1 MHFISDSLHSC
12 TCLECGFGKVDDTCP
27 CTKTHRPPCK
37 ACAESFNIFRSML
50 DFHSR
55 TYIRL
60 EQNGQFNENV
70 ALRDDL
76 DALRVDIVNCLRNM
90 LDYRAHIAQA
100 EDEGAFDALYYI
112 DLDEDVALCIIDY
125 KMKILAAFF
134 REKQSDWFSKRG
146 FSLLGAL
153 IIIGSKKEDERNKV
167 LYHSFISDDTT
178 QNAQSVNCAKQ

>member
-1 MHFISDSLHSC
+1 M
-12 TCLECGFGKVDDTCP
+12 
-27 CTKTHRPPCK
+27 
-37 ACAESFNIFRSML
+37 FRSIFDL
-50 DFHSR
+50 HSR
-55 TYIRL
+55 TYKKL
-60 EQNGQFNENV
+60 EDNGQFNENI

-76 DALRVDIVNCLRNM
+76 DTLRVDIANCLRNT

-100 EDEGAFDALYYI
+100 EDEGAFDALHYI
-112 DLDEDVALCIIDY
+112 DLDENEALCIIDY
-125 KMKILAAFF
+125 KMKILSSFF

-153 IIIGSKKEDERNKV
+153 IIIGSKKEDTQNKV